1 MMHME
6 SLRQIGT
13 DGTRLMERCRECRGH
28 VVQAGDEYVCSS
40 CGVVAR
46 KVEEEEKFH
55 LEVRIRAP
63 SQLSNGLGSFV
74 GDKSDKDSS
83 ADFNGACTVGFAKR
97 ISDNMGVDQ
106 SAWNCKA
113 MIRRAADRLS
123 IPTFVRDNAM
133 ALSAKMLADS
143 RANRGKGRRTT
154 VPAVSAYALL
164 SACRAAGMHQV
175 GSKAVL
181 QAHADMGH
189 RVSRSALLQMGL
201 ESRTPFTPADPEA
214 LLRTVLGGLESN
226 GDVQKRLKKAGAEP
240 GPYFRRLLQASQ
252 AVVSAVRS
260 TEEGRNPRTIAAGCV
275 YIASREA
282 GSRAVTQRDVAETMG
297 AAEYTI
303 REFVASVIDK
313 VSRPLNGGGP

>member
-1 MMHME
+1 ME
-6 SLRQIGT
+6 RPEQIYGT
-13 DGTRLMERCRECRGH
+13 DGIERCRECRGH
-28 VVQAGDEYVCSS
+28 VVQAGDEFVCSS

-55 LEVRIRAP
+55 LELHIRAP

-74 GDKSDKDSS
+74 GDKSDKNSS
-83 ADFNGACTVGFAKR
+83 ADFNGVCTVGFAKLL
-97 ISDNMGVDQ
+97 SDNLGVDQ

-113 MIRRAADRLS
+113 IIRRVADRLS
-123 IPTFVRDNAM
+123 IPSFVRDNAM
-133 ALSAKMLADS
+133 ALSEKMLAEC
-143 RANRGKGRRTT
+143 RANGESGRRTT

-164 SACRAAGMHQV
+164 SACRAAGVHQV

-201 ESRTPFTPADPEA
+201 ESRTPLRPADPAA
-214 LLRTVLGGLESN
+214 LLRTVVGGLGSN
-226 GDVQKRLKKAGAEP
+226 ARVARRLAKGSTEP
-240 GPYFRRLLQASQ
+240 GQYFRRLLQTSQ

-260 TEEGRNPRTIAAGCV
+260 IEEGRNPRTIAAGCV

-282 GSRAVTQRDVAETMG
+282 GSRAVTQKDVAETMG
-297 AAEYTI
+297 VAEYTI
-303 REFVASVIDK
+303 REFVASVSDK
-313 VSRPLNGGGP
+313 VSRPLNAGGP